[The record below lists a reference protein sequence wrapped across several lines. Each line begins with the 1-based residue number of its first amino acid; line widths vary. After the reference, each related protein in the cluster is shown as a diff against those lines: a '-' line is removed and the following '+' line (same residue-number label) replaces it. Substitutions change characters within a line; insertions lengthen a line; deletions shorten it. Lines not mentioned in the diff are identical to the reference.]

1 MTMFNSLV
9 LAASLFTISN
19 NGVDVTLSSECDV
32 IDPAKSVFVDLKIVS
47 PGDVEVVEPDLAAR
61 ARGFSSVENVAD
73 EPYVNDEGRR
83 VVRSQ
88 WRLVPEPCAKEYKI
102 APFAVKTK
110 SGSSFVAGPVY
121 FKNPPARADVS
132 GEMRINPQKDPPPFS
147 WKLVGRYVLIAL
159 GLLAAVALAWLLIRY
174 VLRRVKEHKM
184 TPVERAWVELDRLMK
199 KGLPGRG
206 KFKDFYIE
214 LTMVVRRYVQRT
226 HNVKAPHLTTEEFF
240 DATRKSASFPLSALD
255 ELIQFLRAADKV
267 KFAGV
272 KATLE
277 LADEAIEIARAYIK
291 KDNLIMEKRKRQR
304 K

>member
-1 MTMFNSLV
+1 
-9 LAASLFTISN
+9 
-19 NGVDVTLSSECDV
+19 V
-32 IDPAKSVFVDLKIVS
+32 I
-47 PGDVEVVEPDLAAR
+47 
-61 ARGFSSVENVAD
+61 
-73 EPYVNDEGRR
+73 
-83 VVRSQ
+83 
-88 WRLVPEPCAKEYKI
+88 
-102 APFAVKTK
+102 KTK
-110 SGSSFVAGPVY
+110 SGESFVAGPVY
-121 FKNPPARADVS
+121 FKNPLEREKVS
-132 GEMRINPQKDPPPFS
+132 GEMIIDPKKDLPPLS
-147 WKLVGRYVLIAL
+147 WRLVGYCALILIGAITL
-159 GLLAAVALAWLLIRY
+159 IGVIWMLIKYLA
-174 VLRRVKEHKM
+174 RRVKEHRM
-184 TPVERAWVELDRLMK
+184 SPVERAWAELDRLMK

>member
-1 MTMFNSLV
+1 MIGSLI
-9 LAASLFTISN
+9 LAVTLCTASRE
-19 NGVDVTLSSECDV
+19 GVDITLSSDTEV
-32 IDPAKSVFVDLKIVS
+32 VNPGRSVFVDLKIAS
-47 PGDVEVVEPDLAAR
+47 PKDVEVLPPDLR
-61 ARGFSSVENVAD
+61 SRVRGFTLAEDFAI
-73 EPYVNDEGRR
+73 EPYVDDSGLR
-83 VVRSQ
+83 VSEVR
-88 WRLVPEPCAKEYKI
+88 WRLVPEPCAKTYKI

-110 SGSSFVAGPVY
+110 NGESFVAGPVY
-121 FKNPPARADVS
+121 FKNPPEREKVA
-132 GEMRINPQKDPPPFS
+132 GEMIIDPKKDLPPLS
-147 WKLVGRYVLIAL
+147 WKLVGYCTLILMGAL
-159 GLLAAVALAWLLIRY
+159 TLTAVIWMLVKYLA
-174 VLRRVKEHKM
+174 RRVKEHRM
-184 TPVERAWVELDRLMK
+184 SPVERAWVELDRLMK